1 MKASS
6 LYIHIPYCVS
16 KCIYCDFFSGG
27 ASRADWLKLKG
38 ALINELQ
45 FRKDELKTVP
55 DTLYIGGGT
64 PSLIPSEVF
73 VDLVDSI
80 CGIINPSRNWTEFT
94 IEVNPDDISEGKC
107 RAWRESGVNRVSMG
121 IQSFND
127 SELKAIRRRHDSE
140 QAICAFNMLRGFFSN
155 LSIDL
160 MFGIPGQTIESWK
173 DSVSKVISLGPE
185 HISAYSLML
194 EEGTALTTLYN
205 QGRVELPEEEACNE
219 MWEFLSDE
227 LRRNGYDQYEISN
240 YSRPGF
246 RSIHNSRYWSGNPY
260 LGLGPSAHSYDGHNL
275 RRFNPSDLNGYLSYY
290 ASTDK
295 LGNHLNHSFH
305 EEEILN
311 EHELIEERILTRMR
325 VIEGL
330 DLMQFRS
337 EFGDDHYKKLLRNAA
352 PMLASGEIRL
362 DSQSLSLTS
371 KGIMT
376 SDRVI
381 LSLSM

>member
-6 LYIHIPYCVS
+6 LYIHIPYCES

-27 ASRADWLKLKG
+27 ASRADWLKLKT

-64 PSLIPSEVF
+64 PSLIPSDVF
-73 VDLVDSI
+73 VDLVDSV
-80 CGIINPSRNWTEFT
+80 CCIINPSRNWTEFT
-94 IEVNPDDISEGKC
+94 IEVNPDDVSESKC
-107 RAWRESGVNRVSMG
+107 RAWREAGVSRVSMG
-121 IQSFND
+121 IQSLND
-127 SELKAIRRRHDSE
+127 SELKAIRRRHDSV
-140 QAICAFNMLRGFFSN
+140 QALYAYNILRRYFSN
-155 LSIDL
+155 VSVDL
-160 MFGIPGQTIESWK
+160 MFGIPGQTLESWK

-205 QGRVELPEEEACNE
+205 QGRVELPEEEVCDE

-227 LRRNGYDQYEISN
+227 LKRSGYEQYEISN

-275 RRFNPSDLNGYLSYY
+275 RRFNPADLNGYLSYY
-290 ASTDK
+290 ASPRETGCDHHK
-295 LGNHLNHSFH
+295 CFH
-305 EEEILN
+305 EDEFLN
-311 EHELIEERILTRMR
+311 EYELIEERILTRMR
-325 VIEGL
+325 VKEGL
-330 DLMQFRS
+330 DLSEFRK
-337 EFGDDHYKKLLRNAA
+337 EFGDDHYKQLLRNAA
-352 PMLASGEIRL
+352 PMLTSGEIRL
-362 DSQSLSLTS
+362 DSQSLSLTP

-376 SDRVI
+376 SNRVI
-381 LSLSM
+381 LSLSI